1 MNWRVSPQSNGRA
14 GSLTAIWE
22 VDWRKSAAQPGVLVF
37 HFIFF
42 FSKPNEKIMSGTYY
56 FKLLFPSTSLN
67 RILFDGEEKNLPRIV
82 KGLGKSGSLIK
93 RDFNF
98 VFFTMKHLC
107 KVDLLQVVPEASK
120 QTACNYN

>member
-1 MNWRVSPQSNGRA
+1 
-14 GSLTAIWE
+14 
-22 VDWRKSAAQPGVLVF
+22 
-37 HFIFF
+37 
-42 FSKPNEKIMSGTYY
+42 MSGTYY

-120 QTACNYN
+120 QTACNYNWIISSQKCFLTLNEGWDGDGWI